1 MTRETMA
8 RVVCAT
14 CGWTG
19 RRKTG
24 QIVVCPRCGGICG
37 YDT

>member
-1 MTRETMA
+1 MAETMA
-8 RVVCAT
+8 RVICGA

-24 QIVVCPRCGGICG
+24 QIVVCPRCGGIAG
-37 YDT
+37 YEG